1 MFWQALSPN
10 TPCWQGCCALALL
23 GHSTTVLFI
32 TISDNNLPS
41 PLAGRG
47 DQHAHHWLI
56 TGAVL
61 FVKSPDSRF
70 EIRVFEKTE
79 YRMGS
84 PQYGRVDI
92 LNSPCDTEGYSLGEI
107 LAFSPDSRFL
117 AIDELVSWR
126 RHPRTRV
133 IVFELAAGN
142 EFVAHEQTPGIAQI
156 FPLLCFVESAFAPHG

>member
-1 MFWQALSPN
+1 M
-10 TPCWQGCCALALL
+10 GGD
-23 GHSTTVLFI
+23 GHT
-32 TISDNNLPS
+32 
-41 PLAGRG
+41 
-47 DQHAHHWLI
+47 HHWLI

-126 RHPRTRV
+126 RHPHTRV

-142 EFVAHEQTPGIAQI
+142 EFVAHEQTPGIITSLSWNNDGSLSITTFSEEFGERLRKWSPAD
-156 FPLLCFVESAFAPHG
+156 